1 MQNAKPV
8 MVVGATGFLGTEICR
23 QLIAAN
29 KKVKGLVRATSDIA
43 RVKALENMGIEIVT
57 GDIKD
62 RSSLEKAFAGVG
74 TVISTVS
81 STRSRNEGDSIETVD
96 KQGQLNVVDAAEANG
111 VEHIIY
117 ISFLKSA
124 ETFPLQDA
132 KQEVEKR
139 IQKSKM
145 MYTILRPTVFMEVW
159 LGPHLGFDAANATAT
174 IYGDGANKLSWIAT
188 KEVAAFAVASL
199 ESDSARNSII
209 NLGGPEAL
217 SPLEVVKL
225 FEEQK
230 GKKFQL
236 QFVPEEALRA
246 QKDSADDSLQQSFA
260 ALMLTY
266 AGGAI
271 VPMEETL
278 KNFALKLVSVRD
290 YRNML
295 AVIVKRQ

>member
-8 MVVGATGFLGTEICR
+8 MVIGATGFLGTEVCR
-23 QLIAAN
+23 QLIEAN
-29 KKVKGLVRATSDIA
+29 KKVRALVRTTSDPA
-43 RVKALENMGIEIVT
+43 RVKALEDMGVEIST

-62 RSSLEKAFAGVG
+62 LTSIDKAFAGVG
-74 TVISTVS
+74 AVISTAS

-96 KQGQLNVVDAAEANG
+96 KLGQLNVVETAEANG

-117 ISFLKSA
+117 ISFLKSP

-159 LGPHLGFDAANATAT
+159 LGPHLGFDAVNSTAT
-174 IYGDGANKLSWIAT
+174 IYGAGTNKLSWIAT
-188 KEVAAFAVASL
+188 KDVAAFAVASL
-199 ESDSARNSII
+199 ENDSARNSII
-209 NLGGPEAL
+209 DLGGPEAL

-246 QKDSADDSLQQSFA
+246 QKDSADDSLQKSFA

-278 KNFALKLVSVRD
+278 KNFPLKLMSVKD
-290 YRNML
+290 YRDML
-295 AVIVKRQ
+295 SVTKTP

>member
-8 MVVGATGFLGTEICR
+8 MVIGATGFLGTEVCR
-23 QLIAAN
+23 QLIEAN
-29 KKVKGLVRATSDIA
+29 KKVRALVRTTSDPA
-43 RVKALENMGIEIVT
+43 RVKALEDMGVEIST

-62 RSSLEKAFAGVG
+62 LTSIDKAFAGVG
-74 TVISTVS
+74 AVISTAS

-96 KQGQLNVVDAAEANG
+96 KLGQLNVVETAEANG

-117 ISFLKSA
+117 ISFLKSP

-159 LGPHLGFDAANATAT
+159 LGPHLGFDAVNSTAT
-174 IYGDGANKLSWIAT
+174 IYGPGTNKLSWIAT
-188 KEVAAFAVASL
+188 KDVAAFAVASL
-199 ESDSARNSII
+199 ENDSALNSII
-209 NLGGPEAL
+209 DLGGPEAL

-246 QKDSADDSLQQSFA
+246 QKDSADDSLQKSFA

-278 KNFALKLVSVRD
+278 KNFPLKLMSVKD

-295 AVIVKRQ
+295 SVTKTP

>member
-8 MVVGATGFLGTEICR
+8 MVIGATGFLGTEVCR
-23 QLIAAN
+23 QLIEAN
-29 KKVKGLVRATSDIA
+29 KKVRALVRTTSDPA
-43 RVKALENMGIEIVT
+43 RVKALEDMGVEIST

-62 RSSLEKAFAGVG
+62 LTSIDKAFAGVG
-74 TVISTVS
+74 AVISTAS

-96 KQGQLNVVDAAEANG
+96 KLGQLNVVETAEANG

-117 ISFLKSA
+117 ISFLKSP

-159 LGPHLGFDAANATAT
+159 LGPHLGFDAVNSTAT
-174 IYGDGANKLSWIAT
+174 IYGHGTNKLSWIAT
-188 KEVAAFAVASL
+188 KDVAAFAVASL
-199 ESDSARNSII
+199 ENDSARNSII
-209 NLGGPEAL
+209 DIGGPEAL
-217 SPLEVVKL
+217 SPRELVKL

-246 QKDSADDSLQQSFA
+246 QKDSAPPKFFHLVELQ
-260 ALMLTY
+260 
-266 AGGAI
+266 
-271 VPMEETL
+271 
-278 KNFALKLVSVRD
+278 
-290 YRNML
+290 
-295 AVIVKRQ
+295 